1 MKRKSTEPEFNFAD
15 FEDELLTRPTDLW
28 LRHLLI
34 DPRMVADF
42 DHFLCQQIA
51 RVQAH
56 AINLRGL
63 TKAEDLTM
71 LQGGS
76 RVLATIR
83 KFVRDSLKQS
93 SEIGSGRDG
102 SRNGAG
108 EGDAGRS
115 ERAGQD
121 PGTNRG

>member
-1 MKRKSTEPEFNFAD
+1 MKKKLAEPEFNFAD
-15 FEDELLTRPTDLW
+15 FEDELLARPTDLW

-56 AINLRGL
+56 AINLRGP

-93 SEIGSGRDG
+93 SETSGRVG
-102 SRNGAG
+102 SQSNGV
-108 EGDAGRS
+108 GDAGRS
-115 ERAGQD
+115 ERSGQD